1 MAEPDCRKQLGGEPL
16 KYISVQGP
24 HWLRNDGIVERRS
37 SDGRTLLQHRHVPR
51 ESPWV
56 ALSAGAVGGAHLAL
70 VCEMAWLRADGA
82 VDLTV
87 TACYFDY
94 NKDAS
99 NREAALIHDF
109 KHQWPNT
116 RAAPMSSSHP
126 LAAGTRLL
134 LRASAMPAALA
145 SRPRTA
151 SDPTAWLTAS
161 PRLREAWKAG

>member
-1 MAEPDCRKQLGGEPL
+1 MDRGFGMAEPDCRKPLGGEPL
-16 KYISVQGP
+16 KYISVLGP

-56 ALSAGAVGGAHLAL
+56 ALSTGAAGGAHLAQ
-70 VCEMAWLRADGA
+70 VAEMAWLRADGA

-87 TACYFDY
+87 TALYFNF

-109 KHQWPNT
+109 RFTSGQIHGPRPCRPATHWLPVHGCCCG
-116 RAAPMSSSHP
+116 RPPCLRRWRRGHVLP
-126 LAAGTRLL
+126 PIRRL
-134 LRASAMPAALA
+134 
-145 SRPRTA
+145 
-151 SDPTAWLTAS
+151 
-161 PRLREAWKAG
+161 G

>member
-1 MAEPDCRKQLGGEPL
+1 MAAPDCRKPLGGEPL
-16 KYISVQGP
+16 KYISVQSP

-87 TACYFDY
+87 TACYFNY
-94 NKDAS
+94 NGGAR
-99 NREAALIHDF
+99 NCEAALIHDF
-109 KHQWPNT
+109 NGNGFPVIIGNGFPVDFNGNGFPVHGF
-116 RAAPMSSSHP
+116 H
-126 LAAGTRLL
+126 
-134 LRASAMPAALA
+134 
-145 SRPRTA
+145 
-151 SDPTAWLTAS
+151 D
-161 PRLREAWKAG
+161 